1 MNLFFSKIQWS
12 SQQWN
17 IPYFLKRRT
26 TWNDLQ
32 QVRIDL
38 KRPTKSKKR
47 FGTTGNGLKQPR
59 VSKKDMKRPTVSKKR
74 PETTCKKQILTSWN
88 PSTWKIINWRAP
100 MSQTNNRSIPCLQY
114 FVSSVHICEITAGR
128 KITANIRTKR
138 SEAKKYWI
146 TVWLASS
153 LL

>member
-1 MNLFFSKIQWS
+1 MNLFFSKMQWS

-59 VSKKDMKRPTVSKKR
+59 VSKKRH
-74 PETTCKKQILTSWN
+74 ETTDSEQETTRNDLQKTDSNFMESLYLKNNQLEGSDVTNKQ
-88 PSTWKIINWRAP
+88 
-100 MSQTNNRSIPCLQY
+100 
-114 FVSSVHICEITAGR
+114 
-128 KITANIRTKR
+128 
-138 SEAKKYWI
+138 
-146 TVWLASS
+146 
-153 LL
+153 